1 MSSYTDPANLSSVSP
16 GICAGL
22 FWVTAVIVEVLLRFE
37 VRVHSTI
44 ERGGSSCRW
53 FATNS
58 CKKDRRRGGGGQAG
72 EK

>member
-1 MSSYTDPANLSSVSP
+1 MPSYTDPASLSSVSP

-58 CKKDRRRGGGGQAG
+58 CKKEEEEEEGSQA
-72 EK
+72 K